1 MEIGDSP
8 CYLNLPMFKVRQS
21 PEFPYIVGHRG
32 ARSYAPENTIAGF
45 KMGISCG
52 ANLIECDV
60 HLSQDEHV
68 VVIHDDRVKRTTQ
81 SRTPTSLDIK
91 GPAKK
96 ERAKEGPVKGF
107 VHNLTLKELQSLD
120 AGNGEKIPTLDE
132 ALHWVSQ
139 NPSLLGFVI
148 DVKTCPKD
156 PRKMA
161 GPVLDAIL
169 ARKMVDK
176 CIVISFDHSILGEIK
191 SRCDQIATGL
201 LYCNPEELKADIF
214 DLCELHKADSIWPAV
229 NAVTPEL
236 ITLAHQKGIA
246 VFTWV
251 ANTEKKMKNLISLGI
266 DGIESDVPDKLRNLF
281 I

>member
-1 MEIGDSP
+1 
-8 CYLNLPMFKVRQS
+8 MFKVRQF
-21 PEFPYIVGHRG
+21 PEFPYVIGHRG

-45 KMGISCG
+45 KKGLSCG

-60 HLSQDEHV
+60 HLSKDGHV
-68 VVIHDDRVKRTTQ
+68 VVIHDDKVRRTTKITAK
-81 SRTPTSLDIK
+81 STSNLTPKI
-91 GPAKK
+91 
-96 ERAKEGPVKGF
+96 RGF

-139 NPSLLGFVI
+139 NSSLLGFVI

-161 GPVLDAIL
+161 GPVLEAIL
-169 ARKMVDK
+169 ARKMIEK
-176 CIVISFDHSILGEIK
+176 CMVISFDHTIAGEIK
-191 SRCDQIATGL
+191 SQCKEIATGL
-201 LYCNPEELKADIF
+201 LYSHPDELRADIF
-214 DLCELHKADSIWPAV
+214 DLCKQYQADTIWPSV

-236 ITLAHQKGIA
+236 VTAAHQKNLG

-251 ANTEKKMKNLISLGI
+251 ANTKKNMKKVMAAEV
-266 DGIESDVPDKLRNLF
+266 DGIESDVPDRLRNLS
-281 I
+281 